1 MLIPYR
7 QFIPIA
13 LAPAFLTGA
22 VYVTLGRY
30 IIATSPTA
38 SMLKPRTITI
48 AFITCD
54 ITSLILQAIGG
65 ALISVAD
72 TDAGREQAAD
82 ILTAGLAL
90 QVVGMAIFLCIWALF
105 AWRLHRTVPEEQQN
119 PKLASIRHGWT
130 WKGFQPAMFLA
141 MIFIFI
147 RCIYRC
153 VELNQGFSGRLAN
166 DEVTFMVLEGPMIM
180 IASALLM
187 VWHPGFAFK
196 GRWNEAAWKTNGK
209 DDDSWTAREKRI
221 SEPSSPA

>member
-1 MLIPYR
+1 MLIPHR

-22 VYVTLGRY
+22 VYVTLGHY

-38 SMLKPRTITI
+38 SYLKPRTITI

-54 ITSLILQAIGG
+54 ITSLILQAVGG
-65 ALISVAD
+65 ALTSMAD
-72 TDAGREQAAD
+72 TPAEITQGTD

-90 QVVGMAIFLCIWALF
+90 QVVGMAIFLLIWALF
-105 AWRLHRTVPEEQQN
+105 AWRLHKTVPEEQRN
-119 PKLASIRHGWT
+119 PKLASIRRGWT
-130 WKGFQPAMFLA
+130 WTGFQPAMFLA

-147 RCIYRC
+147 RCMYRC
-153 VELNQGFSGRLAN
+153 VELNQGFGGKLAN

-180 IASALLM
+180 IASALLT

-196 GRWNEAAWKTNGK
+196 GRWTETAWKTNGK
-209 DDDSWTAREKRI
+209 DDVSWTERQKPM
-221 SEPSSPA
+221 SETCSPA